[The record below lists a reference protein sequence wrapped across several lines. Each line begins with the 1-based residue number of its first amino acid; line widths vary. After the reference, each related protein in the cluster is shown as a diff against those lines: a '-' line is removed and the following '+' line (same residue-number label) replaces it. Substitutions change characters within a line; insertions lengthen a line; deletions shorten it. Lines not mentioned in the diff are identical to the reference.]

1 MPGQKEAAMEQEH
14 AEKRMRQLE
23 REIEE
28 HNYRYYVLDQPL
40 ISDAEYD
47 RLLRELQELEEKY
60 PQLAAADSPTRRVGA
75 RPREGFKTI
84 AHPTPM
90 LSLQNA
96 FSDGEVMEF
105 DRRVRKELAE
115 STAID
120 YVVEPKLDGVSLEL
134 VYENGRLTAAAT
146 RGDGYS
152 GEEVTE
158 NARTIKA
165 IPLKL
170 QPGAPARLVVRGE
183 VIIKKRDFERLNRQ
197 AEEEGERTFANPRN
211 AAAGSLRQL
220 DPRVTASRPLT
231 AYFYTLGEP
240 LAEIKSQ
247 RELLE
252 FLRRVGLPVNPLWR
266 HCRGVEGVLEAYRKL
281 GERRFSLPYE
291 IDGMVIKVDSFERQ
305 RRLGEISR
313 SPRWALAYKFP
324 PVQQQTVVRD
334 ILVQVGRTGAL
345 TPVALLEP
353 VKLAGAEISR
363 ATLHNQ
369 DEIERKDV
377 RVGDTV
383 LVQRAG
389 DVIPEVVAVV
399 KEKRPA
405 GARPFRLPEKCPVC
419 GAAVVREADEAVHRC
434 TNVSCPAQLQAGL
447 LHFASRG
454 AMDIDGLGE
463 KLVEQLVAKGLVED
477 FADLYRLDVDTLAS
491 LERMGEKSARNLLQ
505 AIERSCD
512 IELER
517 FIYAL
522 GIRHVG
528 EHLARTLA
536 LRFGS
541 LEKLMSASEE
551 ELLQTEGVGP
561 EVARAVKNFFAT
573 PQNRRLIER
582 LFEYGVK
589 PRATVATPASAQPL
603 AGKTVVLT
611 GTLASMDRRRAGEFL
626 TRLGARV
633 SGSVSRAT
641 DLVVVGANAGS
652 KLARA
657 QQLGVRLM
665 EEVEF
670 LRLLRENHLLP

>member
-1 MPGQKEAAMEQEH
+1 MDPKQ

-28 HNYRYYVLDQPL
+28 HNYRYYVLDDPV

-60 PQLAAADSPTRRVGA
+60 PQLVVADSPTRRVGA
-75 RPREGFKTI
+75 RPREGFKTV

-96 FSDGEVMEF
+96 FSDEEVMEF
-105 DRRVRKELAE
+105 DRRVRKELEE
-115 STAID
+115 SAVID

-134 VYENGRLTAAAT
+134 VYEGGELTTAAT
-146 RGDGYS
+146 RGDGYN
-152 GEEVTE
+152 GEDVTE

-170 QPGAPARLVVRGE
+170 RPGAPARLVVRGE
-183 VIIKKRDFERLNRQ
+183 VIIKKQDFEKLNRQ
-197 AEEEGERTFANPRN
+197 AEEAGERTFANPRN

-240 LAEIKSQ
+240 LEEIKSQ
-247 RELLE
+247 RDLLE

-266 HCRGVEGVLEAYRKL
+266 HCRGAEGVLEAYRQL
-281 GERRFSLPYE
+281 AEQRFSLPYE
-291 IDGMVIKVDSFERQ
+291 IDGMVIKVDSFDRQ

-369 DEIERKDV
+369 DEIERKDI

-405 GARPFRLPEKCPVC
+405 GARPFRLPDKCPVC
-419 GAAVVREADEAVHRC
+419 GAAVAREADEAVHRC

-463 KLVEQLVAKGLVED
+463 KLVEQLVAKGLVKD
-477 FADLYRLDVDTLAS
+477 FADLYRLDVDTLAG

-505 AIERSCD
+505 AIERSRD

-561 EVARAVKNFFAT
+561 EVARAVKNFFAS
-573 PQNRRLIER
+573 PQNRQLIER

-589 PRATVATPASAQPL
+589 PRVITAASTSAQPL
-603 AGKTVVLT
+603 AGQTVVLT

-641 DLVVVGANAGS
+641 DLVVVGANPGS
-652 KLARA
+652 KLTKA

-665 EEVEF
+665 EEEEF
-670 LRLLRENHLLP
+670 IRLLRENHLLP